1 MQFQFSFKH
10 METSQALQEYAREK
24 LTTKIEK
31 FVTKPIEV
39 QVTFSVDRHVQHAL
53 CTLVG
58 GDGFSLNVEHS
69 CEDMYG
75 SVDRMVDKLGSQ
87 LKKKKDRLK
96 GHKNRSSVK
105 QMVAYDAPTAD
116 DEVDAEDVIKYE
128 EAIRKRSAS

>member
-24 LTTKIEK
+24 LDSKIQK

-39 QVTFSVDRHVQHAL
+39 QVTFSVDKHIQHVL

-58 GDGFSLNVEHS
+58 GDGFKVNVEHS
-69 CEDMYG
+69 CDDMYG
-75 SVDRMVDKLGSQ
+75 SVDRVVDKLGAQ

-96 GHKNRSSVK
+96 GHKNRSSLRSMTAPEPEEKNVI
-105 QMVAYDAPTAD
+105 DAD
-116 DEVDAEDVIKYE
+116 DVIKYE
-128 EAIRKRSAS
+128 MAKRKRSVS